1 MTLLEIMVR
10 DWPSWPGDF
19 QGYLFQRVYQDVDGD
34 LIGSNGYSFR
44 EVLGHAEIASDR
56 ATAVVMAH
64 RCARRSSATPD
75 AVTCCWC
82 RITKDFSRGGS
93 EHLANA
99 MQISTTSGSF

>member
-19 QGYLFQRVYQDVDGD
+19 QGYLFQRAYQDVDGD

-56 ATAVVMAH
+56 ATAVVTEH
-64 RCARRSSATPD
+64 QWRATQGAKP
-75 AVTCCWC
+75 
-82 RITKDFSRGGS
+82 
-93 EHLANA
+93 
-99 MQISTTSGSF
+99 